1 MESVQNLK
9 KRLKAVNNIHHITKA
24 MELVA
29 ATKMRKSQEIAIAS
43 RPYSF
48 AALDLLANLAKQ
60 DIASIPILA
69 KREIK
74 KTLLVLIASD
84 KGLVGSF
91 NSNVFKTFEK
101 FIKEQNIDV
110 QKPEFYFLAIGE
122 KADGFLRKKGA
133 AILAKFVRVGDYAA
147 TSQSKPIAEFLIN
160 GYLTGNFDRVIIVSM
175 NFKSAFIQQPVVREL
190 FPVDFESIKKT
201 AQEIIPQTGKF
212 ADLIKEQGVSFF
224 EGAVSDYSFEPSIND
239 VLEELVSHLIDMEI
253 YHLILEANAS
263 EHAAKRVA
271 MKNASDNAQNLSE
284 NLNLSYNKSRQAGI
298 TNELIELTAGAQV

>member
-1 MESVQNLK
+1 MESIQTLR
-9 KRLKAVNNIHHITKA
+9 KRLKAVESIHHITKA

-74 KTLLVLIASD
+74 KTLIAVMASD
-84 KGLVGSF
+84 KGLVGAF
-91 NSNVFKTFEK
+91 NGNVFKAFEK

-110 QKPEFYFLAIGE
+110 KKPEFCFLSIGE
-122 KADGFLRKKGA
+122 KADGFLKKKGA
-133 AILAKFVRVGDYAA
+133 RVLAKFVRVGDYVA
-147 TSQSKPIAEFLIN
+147 TSQSKPIAQFLVN
-160 GYLTGNFDRVIIVSM
+160 GYLANDFDRVIIVSM
-175 NFKSAFIQQPVVREL
+175 NFKSAFVQRPVVQEIL
-190 FPVDFESIKKT
+190 PVDFENIKKT

-212 ADLIKEQGVSFF
+212 ADLIKEQGVSFL
-224 EGAVSDYSFEPSIND
+224 EGAVSDYTFEPSIAQ
-239 VLEELVSHLIDMEI
+239 VLEELVLHLIDMEI
-253 YHLILEANAS
+253 YHLVLEANVS
-263 EHAAKRVA
+263 EHAAKRMA
-271 MKNASDNAQNLSE
+271 MKNASDNAQSLSE

>member
-1 MESVQNLK
+1 MDSIQTLR
-9 KRLKAVNNIHHITKA
+9 KRLKAVGSIHHITKA

-60 DIASIPILA
+60 DIASIPILT

-74 KTLLVLIASD
+74 KTLIVLIASD

-91 NSNVFKTFEK
+91 NSNVFKAFEK
-101 FIKEQNIDV
+101 FIKEQNIDIK
-110 QKPEFYFLAIGE
+110 KPEFCFLSIGE
-122 KADGFLRKKGA
+122 KADGFLKKKGA
-133 AILAKFVRVGDYAA
+133 RVLAKFVRVGDYAA
-147 TSQSKPIAEFLIN
+147 PGQSKPIAQFLVH
-160 GYLTGNFDRVIIVSM
+160 GYLAGDFDRVIVVSM
-175 NFKSAFIQQPVVREL
+175 NFRSAFIQRPVIQEIL
-190 FPVDFESIKKT
+190 PVDFENIKKT
-201 AQEIIPQTGKF
+201 VQEIIPQTGKF
-212 ADLIKEQGVSFF
+212 ADLIKEKNISFLD
-224 EGAVSDYSFEPSIND
+224 ENTSDYIFEPSVEEI
-239 VLEELVSHLIDMEI
+239 LEELVKHLIDMEI

-271 MKNASDNAQNLSE
+271 MKNASDNAEDLST

-298 TNELIELTAGAQV
+298 TNELIEITAGAQI